1 MVDYTTWLQCG
12 SYMTPIGI
20 LVVYKFATVDA
31 SAGTLSI
38 ISTVGDT
45 LALFV
50 AHWYLLLHIISTVP
64 P

>member
-1 MVDYTTWLQCG
+1 MTG
-12 SYMTPIGI
+12 SMIGTMTGSMGDLWITRTSE
-20 LVVYKFATVDA
+20 YFT
-31 SAGTLSI
+31 AGTLSI

-50 AHWYLLLHIISTVP
+50 AHWYLLLNIISTVP

>member
-1 MVDYTTWLQCG
+1 
-12 SYMTPIGI
+12 MTPIGI

>member
-1 MVDYTTWLQCG
+1 MVDYTTRLRCG
-12 SYMTPIGI
+12 SYITPIGI

-45 LALFV
+45 LALLV
-50 AHWYLLLHIISTVP
+50 AHWYL
-64 P
+64 